1 MFIFDNGE
9 FYLIVYLLYTTT
21 VDFKA
26 NNQDVINLQCFSIN
40 SSFSEKFG
48 ISVFLGITTPFSHH
62 SIFSEG
68 QK

>member
-1 MFIFDNGE
+1 MLIFDNGE

-26 NNQDVINLQCFSIN
+26 NNQDVIDLQYFNIN

-48 ISVFLGITTPFSHH
+48 ISVF
-62 SIFSEG
+62 
-68 QK
+68 